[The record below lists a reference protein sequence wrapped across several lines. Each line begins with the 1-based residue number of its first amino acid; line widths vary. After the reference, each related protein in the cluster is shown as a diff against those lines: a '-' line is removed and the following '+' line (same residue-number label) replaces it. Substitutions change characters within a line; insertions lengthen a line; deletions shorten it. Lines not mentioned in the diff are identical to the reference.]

1 MKPAVKNTI
10 TKLAWLI
17 GMISTVIVVFSA
29 VDNTKDARTQGVEVE
44 IEALPN
50 GKYLI
55 NDEDIK
61 ELIKAAFDSDLVGEK
76 VESIDVE
83 RLEVELKEEGFVLD
97 AEAYID
103 ASQTIKIIIKQ
114 RQPILRVLD
123 SNGLDYYLDGFGVK
137 MEPSKHYTARVLVAT
152 GSLPAFTNDYL
163 KREEHPINRLFD
175 LTNVIL
181 KDDFL
186 NPLVEQVHYNK
197 KEFTIVPKVGDHKI
211 IIGNLN
217 DLDDKIERL
226 KIFYQEGMSRTGWQ
240 RYKELDLRYEG
251 QVVAR
256 K

>member
-1 MKPAVKNTI
+1 MKPALKNTI

-17 GMISTVIVVFSA
+17 GLISTVLVVFSA
-29 VDNTKDARTQGVEVE
+29 VDKTKDARTQGVEVV

-55 NDEDIK
+55 NDEDVK
-61 ELIKAAFDSDLVGEK
+61 EVIKAAFDSDLVGEK
-76 VESIDVE
+76 VSSIDVE
-83 RLEVELKEEGFVLD
+83 RLEVELKEEPFVLD
-97 AEAYID
+97 ANAYID
-103 ASQTIKIIIKQ
+103 ASQTIKIQLQQ
-114 RQPILRVLD
+114 RKPILRVLD
-123 SNGLDYYLDGFGVK
+123 SNGLDYYLDENGVK
-137 MEPSKHYTARVLVAT
+137 MPPSKHYTARVLVAT

-163 KREEHPINRLFD
+163 KRENHPINDLFS

-181 KDDFL
+181 KDEFL
-186 NPLVEQVHYNK
+186 NPLTEQVHFNK
-197 KEFTIVPKVGDHKI
+197 KNFTIIPKVGDQKI
-211 IIGNLN
+211 IIGNLE

-226 KIFYQEGMSRTGWQ
+226 KVFYREGMSRTGWQ